1 LLPDPL
7 PNVYPHRSICLNGNG
22 SHQDYFPFLAGLEI
36 PPAWEAA
43 AARFV
48 QEGGPVMV
56 LGAPDTGK
64 STLCRYLVFKAYLKG
79 HQAALVDLDLGQSH
93 LGPPAT
99 LGLGLFPPR
108 HPGDDGLQPEG
119 LYFIGR
125 TSPVGSILEVV
136 VGCRVL
142 VDLALSRG
150 YTRVVANTSGLVQG
164 PGALRLKRAQAELL
178 HPTLLLALPRD
189 RELDPLLQGLGEK
202 AQQTWS
208 DSSLIPLPLAGGGE
222 DGVETGDLFI
232 PTLTLPHQ
240 EEGKGG
246 ILDWPIIRLPVS
258 SRTRRKTPEE
268 RRAYREKRFRR
279 YFQEAR
285 SLALPWRG
293 LAWEGLPWGHGE
305 PLSAQALEQFRPGL
319 GVRPLYGESQGRRA
333 VLLLAEPPAGRLPEN
348 SRQGWERVHW
358 LTWPSHHQRLVGL
371 LDGQRRTLSLGL
383 IIPGPWDPET
393 LALWSPLAPELLPR
407 VRFVKVG
414 QLRLNRR
421 GQELSQG

>member
-1 LLPDPL
+1 
-7 PNVYPHRSICLNGNG
+7 
-22 SHQDYFPFLAGLEI
+22 
-36 PPAWEAA
+36 
-43 AARFV
+43 
-48 QEGGPVMV
+48 MV

-108 HPGDDGLQPEG
+108 RPGDDGLHPEG

-150 YTRVVANTSGLVQG
+150 YPRVVVNTSGLVQG

-178 HPTLLLALPRD
+178 QPTLLLALQ
-189 RELDPLLQGLGEK
+189 RELELEPLLRGLGGKEG
-202 AQQTWS
+202 QTLS
-208 DSSLIPLPLAGGGE
+208 DSSLTPPPLAGSGG
-222 DGVETGDLFI
+222 DGGKIGNLCTSI
-232 PTLTLPHQ
+232 LTLPHQ
-240 EEGKGG
+240 DEGKSG

-258 SRTRRKTPEE
+258 GRASRKTPEG

-285 SLALPWRG
+285 LLTLPWRG
-293 LAWEGLPWGHGE
+293 LVWEGLPWGHGE
-305 PLSAQALEQFRPGL
+305 IMSAQVLEQFRPGL
-319 GVRPLYGESQGRRA
+319 GGPPLYGESQGRRA
-333 VLLLAEPPAGRLPEN
+333 VLLLAEAPMGRFPEN
-348 SRQGWERVHW
+348 LRQGWDQVHW

-371 LDGQRRTLSLGL
+371 LDGRRRTLSLGL
-383 IIPGPWDPET
+383 IIPGAWDPET
-393 LALWSPLAPELLPR
+393 LALWSPMAPELLSR
-407 VRFVKVG
+407 VRFVKAG
-414 QLRLNRR
+414 HLRLNRR
-421 GQELSQG
+421 GQELSPE

>member
-1 LLPDPL
+1 
-7 PNVYPHRSICLNGNG
+7 
-22 SHQDYFPFLAGLEI
+22 
-36 PPAWEAA
+36 
-43 AARFV
+43 V

-64 STLCRYLVFKAYLKG
+64 SALCRYLVFQAYLKG
-79 HQAALVDLDLGQSH
+79 HQAAMVDLDLGQSH

-108 HPGDDGLQPEG
+108 RPGDDGLHPEG

-150 YTRVVANTSGLVQG
+150 YSRVVVNTSGLVQG

-178 HPTLLLALPRD
+178 HPTLLLALQQD
-189 RELDPLLQGLGEK
+189 RELEPLLRGLGGKERQ
-202 AQQTWS
+202 APS
-208 DSSLIPLPLAGGGE
+208 DSSLTPPPLASGAEG
-222 DGVETGDLFI
+222 ETGDFF
-232 PTLTLPHQ
+232 TSALTFPQ
-240 EEGKGG
+240 QGGGKSG
-246 ILDWPIIRLPVS
+246 ILDWPMLRLPVS
-258 SRTRRKTPEE
+258 GRVRRKTPEA

-285 SLALPWRG
+285 RLALPWRD
-293 LAWEGLPWGHGE
+293 LVWEGLPWGHGE
-305 PLSAQALEQFRPGL
+305 PLPAQLLEQFRVSL
-319 GVRPLYGESQGRRA
+319 GVPPLYGESQGRRA
-333 VLLLAEPPAGRLPEN
+333 VLLLAEPPAGRLPEI
-348 SRQGWERVHW
+348 SRQGWDRVHW

-371 LDGQRRTLSLGL
+371 LDGRRRTLSLGL
-383 IIPGPWDPET
+383 IIPGTWDPET
-393 LALWSPLAPELLPR
+393 LALWSPLAPELLSR

-421 GQELSQG
+421 GQELSHE

>member
-1 LLPDPL
+1 
-7 PNVYPHRSICLNGNG
+7 
-22 SHQDYFPFLAGLEI
+22 
-36 PPAWEAA
+36 
-43 AARFV
+43 
-48 QEGGPVMV
+48 MV
-56 LGAPDTGK
+56 LGGPDTGK
-64 STLCRYLVFKAYLKG
+64 STLCRYLVFQAYLKG

-108 HPGDDGLQPEG
+108 RPGDDALHPEG

-150 YTRVVANTSGLVQG
+150 YPRVVVNTSGLIQG

-178 HPTLLLALPRD
+178 QPTLLLALQGD
-189 RELDPLLQGLGEK
+189 QELEPLLRGLGGKEG
-202 AQQTWS
+202 QTQS
-208 DSSLIPLPLAGGGE
+208 DSSLTRPARATGSEG
-222 DGVETGDLFI
+222 ETGDLST
-232 PTLTLPHQ
+232 PTPTLPHRGAG
-240 EEGKGG
+240 ENS

-258 SRTRRKTPEE
+258 GRVRRKTPEA
-268 RRAYREKRFRR
+268 RRTYREGRFRR

-285 SLALPWRG
+285 RLALPWRG
-293 LAWEGLPWGHGE
+293 LVWEGLPWGHGE
-305 PLSAQALEQFRPGL
+305 PLPAQALEQFRASL
-319 GVRPLYGESQGRRA
+319 GVPPLYGESQGDRA
-333 VLLLAEPPAGRLPEN
+333 VLLLAEPPAARLPEN
-348 SRQGWERVHW
+348 SRQGWGRVYW

-371 LDGQRRTLSLGL
+371 LDGRRRTLGLGL
-383 IIPGPWDPET
+383 IISGTWDPEA
-393 LALWSPLAPELLPR
+393 LALWSPLAPELLSR

-421 GQELSQG
+421 GQELSHG

>member
-1 LLPDPL
+1 
-7 PNVYPHRSICLNGNG
+7 
-22 SHQDYFPFLAGLEI
+22 
-36 PPAWEAA
+36 
-43 AARFV
+43 
-48 QEGGPVMV
+48 MV

-64 STLCRYLVFKAYLKG
+64 STLCRYLVFRAYLKG

-108 HPGDDGLQPEG
+108 RPGDDGLHPEG

-142 VDLALSRG
+142 VDLALSQG
-150 YTRVVANTSGLVQG
+150 YTRVVVNTSGLVQG

-178 HPTLLLALPRD
+178 HPTLLLALQRD
-189 RELDPLLQGLGEK
+189 RELELLLRGLGGKER
-202 AQQTWS
+202 QTPS
-208 DSSLIPLPLAGGGE
+208 DFSLTPLPLVRGGE
-222 DGVETGDLFI
+222 EETGDLFI
-232 PTLTLPHQ
+232 PTLPSPHQ
-240 EEGKGG
+240 GGGKNG
-246 ILDWPIIRLPVS
+246 IMDWPILRLPVS
-258 SRTRRKTPEE
+258 ARVSRKAPEA

-285 SLALPWRG
+285 RLALPWRG
-293 LAWEGLPWGHGE
+293 LVWEGLPWGHGE
-305 PLSAQALEQFRPGL
+305 PLPAQALEQFRPSL
-319 GVRPLYGESQGRRA
+319 GVPLYGESQGGRA

-348 SRQGWERVHW
+348 SRQGWDRVHW

-371 LDGQRRTLSLGL
+371 LDGRRRTLSLGL
-383 IIPGPWDPET
+383 IIPGTWDPET
-393 LALWSPLAPELLPR
+393 LALWSPLAPELLSR
-407 VRFVKVG
+407 VRFVQVG

-421 GQELSQG
+421 GQELSHE

>member
-1 LLPDPL
+1 
-7 PNVYPHRSICLNGNG
+7 
-22 SHQDYFPFLAGLEI
+22 
-36 PPAWEAA
+36 
-43 AARFV
+43 
-48 QEGGPVMV
+48 MV

-108 HPGDDGLQPEG
+108 HPGDDSLHPEG

-142 VDLALSRG
+142 VDQALSRG
-150 YTRVVANTSGLVQG
+150 YNRLVVNTSGLVQG
-164 PGALRLKRAQAELL
+164 AGALRLKRAQAELL

-189 RELDPLLQGLGEK
+189 RELEPLLRGLGGNEPG
-202 AQQTWS
+202 TPWH
-208 DSSLIPLPLAGGGE
+208 SSLSPLPLAGGGG
-222 DGVETGDLFI
+222 DGGETRDLFALA
-232 PTLTLPHQ
+232 PTFPHQ
-240 EEGKGG
+240 GGGKNG
-246 ILDWPIIRLPVS
+246 IQGWPILRLPVS
-258 SRTRRKTPEE
+258 DRARRKTLEA
-268 RRAYREKRFRR
+268 RRAYREKRFRQ

-285 SLALPWRG
+285 RVALPWRG
-293 LAWEGLPWGHGE
+293 LVWEGLPWGRGE
-305 PLSAQALEQFRPGL
+305 PLSAQALEEFRPGL
-319 GVRPLYGESQGRRA
+319 EVPPLYGESQGGRV

-348 SRQGWERVHW
+348 SRQGWDRVHW

-371 LDGQRRTLSLGL
+371 LDGRRRTLSLGL
-383 IIPGPWDPET
+383 IIPRPWDPET

-407 VRFVKVG
+407 VRFVKMG

-421 GQELSQG
+421 GQELSHE